1 MKRVVLMD
9 LDDTILDF
17 GRAESRAIGRL
28 LTELGLPSD
37 EGVRALYSEINLK
50 HWKRLERGEITRRE
64 VLVGRFRKFLA
75 HLGSSHNPETVQARY
90 ERLLSEGHFFI
101 DGAPEVLKILAPRY
115 DLYLASNGT
124 GVVQRGRLQS
134 AGILPYFGGCFLS
147 EDLGAE
153 KPKPAFFD
161 GVFRAL
167 GEERRAGAVMV
178 GDSLTSDILGG
189 IRAGIATVWFNPKH
203 RPPSPDICPDCE
215 ISSLADL
222 PAAIE
227 GIPCPT

>member
-1 MKRVVLMD
+1 MKRVILMD

-64 VLVGRFRKFLA
+64 VLVGRFREFLA
-75 HLGSSHNPETVQARY
+75 HLGSSYDPETVQARY
-90 ERLLSEGHFFI
+90 EHLLSEGHFFI
-101 DGAPEVLKILAPRY
+101 DGAPEVLEILAPRY

-124 GVVQRGRLQS
+124 GVVQRGRLES

-147 EDLGAE
+147 EELGAE

-203 RPPSPDICPDCE
+203 RPPSPDIRPDRE

-227 GIPCPT
+227 AIPYST